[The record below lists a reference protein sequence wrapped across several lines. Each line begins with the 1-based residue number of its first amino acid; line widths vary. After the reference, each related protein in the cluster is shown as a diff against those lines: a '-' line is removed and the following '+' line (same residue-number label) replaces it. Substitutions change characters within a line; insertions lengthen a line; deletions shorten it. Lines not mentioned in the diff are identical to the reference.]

1 MVRWYNN
8 RYLTI
13 RLALKPGNRDKK
25 MPTSKPPIVVFSVS
39 DQTGHYWINTAIAI
53 GSMLRYASQAPRI
66 FVMHDGTLSA
76 EAHKVFG
83 ELARRFGAELTLL
96 KIDLP
101 GRLLNLKLGHYT
113 TASCYRLLI
122 PKVFAA
128 ESQVLYLDS
137 DIVFHGLNVC
147 EYFSEGLSCPEVSA
161 VKDPFIGEGQSHLH
175 QLHALG
181 LDSDHYFNSG
191 ALLINPS
198 KAPHNLLESFT
209 TWLRGQSSQ
218 VHPDQDF
225 LNITFRDRWTEIDE
239 KFNFQVSVYRERF
252 FLEASEYKGKM
263 LHFAGKVKPMGH
275 LAPGL
280 LPWYGNLDYFPEIH
294 TYIPHS
300 TIRYL
305 QRVPERP
312 NTVRRIP
319 C

>member
-1 MVRWYNN
+1 MVLWYNDRN
-8 RYLTI
+8 LTI
-13 RLALKPGNRDKK
+13 RQAIKPRNRENK
-25 MPTSKPPIVVFSVS
+25 MTISKPPIVVFAIS

-53 GSMLRYASQAPRI
+53 GSMLRYASQVPRI
-66 FVMHDGTLSA
+66 FVMHDGTLSDSA
-76 EAHKVFG
+76 QKVFG
-83 ELARRFGAELTLL
+83 VLACRFRAELTLL

-101 GRLLNLKLGHYT
+101 ERLLKLKLGHYT
-113 TASCYRLLI
+113 TASSYRLLI

-137 DIVFHGLNVC
+137 DIVFHGLDVC
-147 EYFSEGLSCPEVSA
+147 EYFSEGPSCPEVSA
-161 VKDPFIGEGQSHLH
+161 VKDPFIGEGQSHLL

-181 LDSDHYFNSG
+181 LDSKRYFNSG
-191 ALLINPS
+191 ALLMNPS

-209 TWLRGQSSQ
+209 TWLRSQSSQ

-225 LNITFRDRWTEIDE
+225 LNITFRDRWTEFDE
-239 KFNFQVSVYRERF
+239 KFNFQVSVYRARF
-252 FLEASEYKGKM
+252 FLEASEYSGKM

-280 LPWYGNLDYFPEIH
+280 LPWYGNLDYFPEIQAH
-294 TYIPHS
+294 IPHS
-300 TIRYL
+300 TFRYL

-312 NTVRRIP
+312 NTMRRIS